1 MTQEKADEL
10 KIQPLAKVISWVQM
24 LHKSQNGLQQHQI

>member
-10 KIQPLAKVISWVQM
+10 KIQPLAKVISYADA
-24 LHKSQNGLQQHQI
+24 SQEAKMVYYNTK